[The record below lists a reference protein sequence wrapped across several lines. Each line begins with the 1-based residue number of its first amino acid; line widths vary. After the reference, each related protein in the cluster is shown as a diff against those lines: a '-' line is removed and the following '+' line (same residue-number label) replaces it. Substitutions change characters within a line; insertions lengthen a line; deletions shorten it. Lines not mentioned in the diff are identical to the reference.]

1 MKAKYL
7 VPVLA
12 VLAILLAGI
21 GTVYADGR
29 ASAWGGQSMMGGQST
44 GYGSGMV
51 NGSSP
56 IMGGMGHMANGSETF
71 GGSGSENLDESR
83 PFDLRFIDEMIMH
96 HQMAIV
102 SSEHMISDSD
112 RPELRQL
119 ADDIQKS
126 QSGQIEQ
133 MREWRQRWYP
143 NAGPAY
149 GTTGGMMNSGMME
162 GMVGGSMQESMG
174 ADVADEMFLR
184 MMIPHHEQAI
194 EMSEQALEKAEH
206 PEIKGLAQKIID
218 EQSAEIKLM
227 RGYLEE
233 IDPADDSVS

>member
-1 MKAKYL
+1 MTAKYL

-29 ASAWGGQSMMGGQST
+29 PSAWGGQSMMGGQST

-51 NGSSP
+51 NGSDS
-56 IMGGMGHMANGSETF
+56 MMGHMMNGPGTF
-71 GGSGSENLDESR
+71 SGPRPENLDKSQ

-112 RPELRQL
+112 RPELRKL

-126 QSGQIEQ
+126 QSDQIGQ

-143 NAGPAY
+143 DAGPAY
-149 GTTGGMMNSGMME
+149 GTTGGTMNSGMME
-162 GMVGGSMQESMG
+162 GMAGGSMQESMG

-194 EMSEQALEKAEH
+194 EMSEQALDKAEH
-206 PEIKGLAQKIID
+206 PEIQGLAKKIID

-227 RGYLEE
+227 QGYLEE
-233 IDPADDSVS
+233 IERAESQG